1 MIEKLLFGVGA
12 VMIVEGLVYLLA
24 PNVIKDVLK
33 ALALLSIMDRRKIGA
48 LMFIAGF
55 ILVLMVS

>member
-1 MIEKLLFGVGA
+1 MIEKLLFGIGA

-33 ALALLSIMDRRKIGA
+33 ALDLLSIMDRRKIGA
-48 LMFIAGF
+48 LMFVAGF

>member
-1 MIEKLLFGVGA
+1 VIEKLLFGVGA

-33 ALALLSIMDRRKIGA
+33 ALDLLSIMDRRKIGA

>member
-1 MIEKLLFGVGA
+1 VIEKLLFGIGA

-33 ALALLSIMDRRKIGA
+33 ALDLLSIVDRRKIGA
-48 LMFIAGF
+48 LMFVAGF

>member
-33 ALALLSIMDRRKIGA
+33 ALDLLSIMDRRKIGA

-55 ILVLMVS
+55 ILVLMFS

>member
-33 ALALLSIMDRRKIGA
+33 ALDLLSIMDRRKIGA
-48 LMFIAGF
+48 LMFVAGF

>member
-1 MIEKLLFGVGA
+1 
-12 VMIVEGLVYLLA
+12 MIVEGLVYLLA

-33 ALALLSIMDRRKIGA
+33 ALDLLSIMDRRKIGG
-48 LMFIAGF
+48 LMFVAGF

>member
-1 MIEKLLFGVGA
+1 VIEKLLFGVGA
-12 VMIVEGLVYLLA
+12 VMILEGLVYLLA
-24 PNVIKDVLK
+24 PNIIKDVLK
-33 ALALLSIMDRRKIGA
+33 ALDLLSIMDRRKIGA

>member
-33 ALALLSIMDRRKIGA
+33 ALDLLSIMDRIKIGA

-55 ILVLMVS
+55 ILLLMVS